1 MTTQW
6 KCHEDDYGVYIKKG
20 DVCIAKTGCIKQG
33 RLIAA
38 APDMLEALELVA
50 KTIANPNG
58 TDSHFEDKLFAA
70 INKAKGVK

>member
-20 DVCIAKTGCIKQG
+20 NVCIAKTGCIKQG

-38 APDMLEALELVA
+38 APDLLEALCDMVSDVNETSEATLEFA
-50 KTIANPNG
+50 K
-58 TDSHFEDKLFAA
+58 KA
-70 INKAKGVK
+70 INKAKGLTK